1 MQFFGNNPPI
11 NYAPRIVDGSQ
22 YAADSYN
29 INSPW
34 YRGGKITSLKVNGV
48 SKVVTGLD
56 GRNPSTG
63 EFDVDWMCPLNTGF
77 TTPANALHFMQW
89 FGTDFELG
97 SNGGRALVCY
107 YIGKIIDPL
116 NTTKVHPKYGDSIE
130 ITWQSEGTDGGVPET
145 YTHTY
150 VLDVPRG
157 VTGYPDTYTQGG
169 DYAAGNPL
177 RLQGTEER
185 IGYMNGPYN
194 TFGVGAVIYDEALE
208 GIVKGIQSIKRNGV
222 EEVIIKSYYSGVS
235 PNASAEWVWSSGS
248 PKIIGRHVWM
258 TDYWRNNLG
267 LYGDQANVSM
277 VGHDIEYPLS
287 ARVAKQPQWGDVIEV
302 EWLIP
307 DTSQPPGDPIDVP
320 DDPVDPG
327 EDPIAIP
334 IIGIWEAVDDL
345 PGVTDPVLIKK
356 FAQAMLK
363 KYSVP
368 GVEVEFETYRFGL
381 TSGQETTLTLNKYG
395 VYNMTAKVEAITF
408 TEEGMR
414 LLKQNVKI
422 SNTIQGRDALN
433 AFNRL
438 LKKLNKPEKAQKS
451 TITFH
456 LAETIPGIPNP
467 GLVSGTDLGAAF
479 IARRDITLIDGV
491 VFFKTAP
498 TGAPIQ
504 MDIKVDGESIFTPGH
519 GVVYPAGSTAL
530 KTFSLFKTNPYKIKK
545 NSRVT
550 IDVISTGSEQ
560 PGKDGTLVLSGW
572 V

>member
-1 MQFFGNNPPI
+1 
-11 NYAPRIVDGSQ
+11 
-22 YAADSYN
+22 
-29 INSPW
+29 
-34 YRGGKITSLKVNGV
+34 
-48 SKVVTGLD
+48 
-56 GRNPSTG
+56 
-63 EFDVDWMCPLNTGF
+63 
-77 TTPANALHFMQW
+77 
-89 FGTDFELG
+89 
-97 SNGGRALVCY
+97 
-107 YIGKIIDPL
+107 
-116 NTTKVHPKYGDSIE
+116 
-130 ITWQSEGTDGGVPET
+130 
-145 YTHTY
+145 
-150 VLDVPRG
+150 
-157 VTGYPDTYTQGG
+157 
-169 DYAAGNPL
+169 
-177 RLQGTEER
+177 
-185 IGYMNGPYN
+185 MNGPYN

-307 DTSQPPGDPIDVP
+307 DTTQPPGDPIDVP

-414 LLKQNVKI
+414 LLIVAVGQRVPDWAASAYDDYAKRFPPELKVELKAIKTEPRGSKTLQTLYAAERERIEAAIPRGTRVV
-422 SNTIQGRDALN
+422 ALDE
-433 AFNRL
+433 RGTSL
-438 LKKLNKPEKAQKS
+438 TTKA
-451 TITFH
+451 
-456 LAETIPGIPNP
+456 LAERLKGWQLGGDDVALVIGGPD
-467 GLVSGTDLGAAF
+467 GLDPDFRQAAHERIRLSDL
-479 IARRDITLIDGV
+479 TLPHAMVRVLLIEQLYRAWSV
-491 VFFKTAP
+491 NA
-498 TGAPIQ
+498 
-504 MDIKVDGESIFTPGH
+504 GH
-519 GVVYPAGSTAL
+519 
-530 KTFSLFKTNPYKIKK
+530 PYH
-545 NSRVT
+545 R
-550 IDVISTGSEQ
+550 E
-560 PGKDGTLVLSGW
+560 
-572 V
+572 